1 MLHCYAITLTLL
13 AKYTP
18 TVVHVI
24 VKFSPCSNF
33 VSLAVFK
40 LSRPVRLL
48 LLHLRFL

>member
-1 MLHCYAITLTLL
+1 MRHCYAITLTLL

-18 TVVHVI
+18 TVVGVI
-24 VKFSPCSNF
+24 VKFSPCF